1 MNKFLANNK
10 ILKNRRREL
19 RRNQTEAEKI
29 MWAYLRGKQIGVRFL
44 RQYSLGPYIIDF
56 YCPRIKLA
64 VELDGPVHDLPV
76 SQEYDRERG
85 LYLGSLGVRTVRFKN
100 ATVMN
105 NPTKI
110 TNKLKPLLSI
120 REVEA

>member
-1 MNKFLANNK
+1 
-10 ILKNRRREL
+10 
-19 RRNQTEAEKI
+19 

-64 VELDGPVHDLPV
+64 VELDGPVHNLPV

-100 ATVMN
+100 VTVMN

-110 TNKLKPLLSI
+110 TK
-120 REVEA
+120 